1 MVRVSHGATVF
12 CTKGRPCFMP
22 QPCGAHPCASS
33 STLCQLSVCPSTLY
47 RVPGCTAVM
56 STDLVDFGPKSNSSK
71 KPQVG
76 LLSLSVPG
84 LPLQGPSITI
94 SASNLLLTVS
104 TQFHVQATNA
114 VLIRHPSAWGLWL
127 RASGQLTPTVHSS
140 FNFSHV
146 QVLSPAHVGLMEPE
160 ERGSKSRLCPTTGC
174 VWASLQE
181 PNNRERWDSR
191 GPRGVGCQSRWPGG
205 RDKNVHPHRITWCHP
220 LP

>member
-1 MVRVSHGATVF
+1 MFHAPALWG
-12 CTKGRPCFMP
+12 
-22 QPCGAHPCASS
+22 SS
-33 STLCQLSVCPSTLY
+33 LCLQLH
-47 RVPGCTAVM
+47 
-56 STDLVDFGPKSNSSK
+56 
-71 KPQVG
+71 
-76 LLSLSVPG
+76 SLSAVSVSFHS
-84 LPLQGPSITI
+84 LQGAGLHCSYEHRLGRLWAQVQLEQKAPGRSLESFCARTSSPGSQHTI

-127 RASGQLTPTVHSS
+127 RASGQLTPTVHFS

-146 QVLSPAHVGLMEPE
+146 QVLSPARVGLMEPE